1 MTYIIII
8 IISLVNSAL
17 SVSDYITSDVR
28 ISDKRIL
35 SWQDVEGR
43 DCGLIWGGPLSWHLR
58 RRTWK
63 ELWKSSEGYLVSRPR
78 YEPHL
83 PNFRR
88 SVGIATF
95 RLLLL
100 TLLLLPPLPLL
111 LIPLKPLLQDHYN
124 SKKTAFFQYPNNRKT
139 YLFAQK
145 LMPNN
150 NHEGHQVHITCSSPK
165 TNCNFVFIRSTSLK
179 EPQKMSVSSDLWRR
193 TKWPVSSATHTRR
206 RRSCNRKKNTP
217 VSISKS
223 VTNQQTQVQGMKHN
237 SQR

>member
-1 MTYIIII
+1 MIIV
-8 IISLVNSAL
+8 ISLVNSAL
-17 SVSDYITSDVR
+17 SISDYITSDDTT
-28 ISDKRIL
+28 SDKRIL

-43 DCGLIWGGPLSWHLR
+43 DCGLIWGGPLSWHLP

-63 ELWKSSEGYLVSRPR
+63 ELWKSSEEYPVSRPR

-83 PNFRR
+83 PNFRC

-100 TLLLLPPLPLL
+100 TLLLLPRLQLL

-124 SKKTAFFQYPNNRKT
+124 SKKKTAFFQYPNKRKT
-139 YLFAQK
+139 YLFTHK

-150 NHEGHQVHITCSSPK
+150 IHEGHQAHITCSSPK

-193 TKWPVSSATHTRR
+193 TKWPVSSAAHTRRR
-206 RRSCNRKKNTP
+206 RRSCNRKKNAP